1 MITHRAKLRRL
12 AFISCPWSAAM
23 RTPASHRCPQIV
35 AASRPLLTAN
45 VGSGTRPAKG
55 THRVTDLLRYFVKVF
70 LRCFGMAAHMA
81 AARRR
86 DAARRAANRLAG
98 ARSTAIQS
106 LSSVTSAP
114 ASVRRSREALCR
126 IAS

>member
-12 AFISCPWSAAM
+12 AFISCPWSAAYADT
-23 RTPASHRCPQIV
+23 REPSVPANRGGFTSPV
-35 AASRPLLTAN
+35 TAN

-55 THRVTDLLRYFVKVF
+55 THRVTALLRYFVKVF
-70 LRCFGMAAHMA
+70 LRCFGMAAV
-81 AARRR
+81 RRR

-98 ARSTAIQS
+98 ARSTTVQL

-114 ASVRRSREALCR
+114 AS
-126 IAS
+126 

>member
-12 AFISCPWSAAM
+12 AFISCPWSAAYAD
-23 RTPASHRCPQIV
+23 TTSQSVPANRGGFTSPV
-35 AASRPLLTAN
+35 TAN
-45 VGSGTRPAKG
+45 VGSGTLPAKG
-55 THRVTDLLRYFVKVF
+55 TRRVTALLRYFVKVF
-70 LRCFGMAAHMA
+70 LRCFGMAAHMVA
-81 AARRR
+81 VRRP

-98 ARSTAIQS
+98 ARSTTIQS

-114 ASVRRSREALCR
+114 ASVRRSREVLWR